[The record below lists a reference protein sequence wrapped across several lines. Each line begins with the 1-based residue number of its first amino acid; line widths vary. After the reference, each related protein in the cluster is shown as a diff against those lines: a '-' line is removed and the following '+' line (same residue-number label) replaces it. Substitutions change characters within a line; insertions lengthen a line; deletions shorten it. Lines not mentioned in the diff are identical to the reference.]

1 MTYRHQVF
9 LYNLERIKHIH
20 FFYLDEFGIGS
31 DIIEQNKYFSKIN
44 KPLFGQ
50 NNLCILE
57 N

>member
-9 LYNLERIKHIH
+9 LYNLERIKNIH

-31 DIIEQNKYFSKIN
+31 DIIEQNKYFSEIN